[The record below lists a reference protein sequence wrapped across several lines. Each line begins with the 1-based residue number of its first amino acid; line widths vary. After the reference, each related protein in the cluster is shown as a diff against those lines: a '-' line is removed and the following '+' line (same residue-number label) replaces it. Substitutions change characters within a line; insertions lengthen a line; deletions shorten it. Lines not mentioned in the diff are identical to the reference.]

1 MTPEELEQQVQREK
15 RQRQRVAFKSS
26 LLKTVA
32 QTGNVVQVAQL
43 TGLDRINQTLNNKLQ
58 SVKSK
63 SVTQFT
69 TLAEDLNITGVDT
82 DNPTL
87 PAACP
92 SESTL
97 DKALQIRDN
106 LVEEIENTVEF
117 INIVNK
123 SLTIVNDVVNGT
135 ITTLTALNSLKL
147 VTSLSTKAL
156 PVVPGAV
163 SSLLADLD
171 DVRTI
176 ITFKNDGNPR
186 LPQLKRAVALGVTY
200 TAQAS
205 IVLTRILDILKVID
219 TVLSSCGKSPRAIN
233 VEVVQ
238 AIQQPTTNLTYKG
251 FIFDIIEKP
260 FSPTV
265 NQKIGQARN
274 KQGIVLLQTEPSFA
288 SDPQVLIEELKL
300 IIDRDNLKPD

>member
-26 LLKTVA
+26 LLKTVS
-32 QTGNVVQVAQL
+32 QTSNVIQVAQL

-63 SVTQFT
+63 SVTQFA
-69 TLAEDLNITGVDT
+69 TLAEDLGITGIDT

-87 PAACP
+87 PATCP
-92 SESTL
+92 NENTL
-97 DKALQIRDN
+97 NRALQIRDN

-200 TAQAS
+200 TTQAS
-205 IVLTRILDILKVID
+205 IVLTKILDILKAID
-219 TVLSSCGKSPRAIN
+219 TVLSNCGKSPRTIN
-233 VEVVQ
+233 TE
-238 AIQQPTTNLTYKG
+238 AIQGVQQSTTSLTYKG
-251 FIFDIIEKP
+251 FIFDIVEKP